1 MAEATMARVVLKNDP
16 QRGGWATDEREE
28 RGGRMFRKVLMDS
41 GRREWIP
48 EDQLEAGGSG
58 GDSPLDMLKAGKV
71 SAPSHLRRALLHIRL
86 FGRLTDMI
94 YSMEATNTDFY
105 PHQFKP
111 VLKLLRSPAQGI
123 LIADEVGLG
132 KTIEAGLIWTELRA
146 RYDFRRMLVFCPA
159 VLREKWRDELT
170 LKMGMHPRVC
180 QNAREVLETLQS
192 GEHRARGFA
201 LICAQQGLRLP
212 RKKESEDGA
221 NDPRARLAQFLRE
234 SQDDPPID
242 LLVVDEAQH
251 IRNPE
256 SRTHAMGRLLR
267 GASRYAV
274 FLSATPLANKNR
286 DMFMLLNLLDGGAF
300 EHERD
305 FENVLDANQPVIEL
319 RDKILRGKLSAE
331 DFHAGLAKARGHSLL
346 RNSEQLSLLESERLT
361 DADLARH
368 ETQARLAERL
378 EHAHLL
384 GHVVTRTR
392 KKDIGIRAS
401 REVVDEPVKMTPAE
415 REVYELVT
423 SQAVE
428 YAKLREGP
436 AEFFLMT
443 PQRQMASSMVSALS
457 HWRAKTEDWEAGE
470 WDDEGES
477 GSAALTV
484 AAEIYRDNRKRL
496 DALDPK
502 LRGGDSKYNRLVER
516 LDDHFRTHP
525 PEKAIVFSTFPGT
538 LEYLR
543 ERLTDDRPQ
552 WGSVVL
558 RGGGTA
564 GDKMDLVGRFRE
576 DDNARILLS
585 SEVGGEGIDL
595 QFCWLVV
602 NYDMPW
608 NPMRLEQRIGR
619 VDRIG
624 QRSEKILVW
633 NLLHEGT
640 IDERIYQAVGT
651 KEWLS
656 RRALGDA
663 EAVIAREFRELTR
676 ELLLGELSEEQKKR
690 RLDNA
695 KTAVEMS
702 VRAMEQLET
711 EAGHLIAHGDY
722 LLRQIRG
729 AHDEGRWVTPDDLAA
744 YVGDFMRTHGGVFQH
759 LNDEGDYEIALPAD
773 ETIRLRQFVAERKGA
788 YGGAFLR
795 GDRAVRVC
803 FGGNRAVPRGGKEIV
818 THTHPLV
825 RFIADDTERNGEKLR
840 PVIAAKLSSVKSSGL
855 LGDAKPGIYVI
866 AGALWSFQG
875 GAGRIEKIAY
885 AGKRADVSRALN
897 GEEAET
903 IAIAAAK
910 VGAYWPQWQ
919 GLLDRKTAV
928 ETAALLFTSLDDGY
942 REFASGLTAE
952 AGDRAEIQRQSA
964 RRQAEREES
973 RIQSAIAALREKGRG
988 QRMIDLQKRQLEF
1001 AKQRLQYR
1009 EKEIDAAMGGIRHRS
1024 SEAFVAVVLV
1034 E

>member
-1 MAEATMARVVLKNDP
+1 MAEEKMVRVALKNDP

-58 GDSPLDMLKAGKV
+58 GDSPLDLLKAGKV

-221 NDPRARLAQFLRE
+221 NDPRSRLAQFLRE

-256 SRTHAMGRLLR
+256 ARTHAMGRLLR

-319 RDKILRGKLSAE
+319 RDKTLRGRLSAE
-331 DFHAGLAKARGHSLL
+331 DFRAGVAKARGHSLL

-361 DADLARH
+361 DADMARH
-368 ETQARLAERL
+368 ETRARLAERL

-401 REVVDEPVKMTPAE
+401 REVVDELVEMTPAE

-423 SQAVE
+423 SRAVE

-443 PQRQMASSMVSALS
+443 PQRQMASSMVSALR
-457 HWRAKTEDWEAGE
+457 HWRTKTEDWEAGE

-477 GSAALTV
+477 GGAALTV

-496 DALDPK
+496 DALDAR
-502 LRGGDSKYNRLVER
+502 LRGEDSKYNRLVKR

-543 ERLTDDRPQ
+543 ERLADDRPR

-663 EAVIAREFRELTR
+663 EAVIAKEFRELTR
-676 ELLLGELSEEQKKR
+676 EFLLGGLSEEQKKR
-690 RLDNA
+690 RLDDA

-702 VRAMEQLET
+702 VRAAEQLES

-722 LLRQIRG
+722 LLRQIQDARNKHRWITPEDLASYVGEFLRAKCAGSAFHQLDGDGRYELALSASCAARFRRFVEERKMGGSGLVRGGRPVSVCFDSRHAARHRG
-729 AHDEGRWVTPDDLAA
+729 A
-744 YVGDFMRTHGGVFQH
+744 
-759 LNDEGDYEIALPAD
+759 
-773 ETIRLRQFVAERKGA
+773 ETI
-788 YGGAFLR
+788 
-795 GDRAVRVC
+795 
-803 FGGNRAVPRGGKEIV
+803 
-818 THTHPLV
+818 THTHPLIH
-825 RFIADDTERNGEKLR
+825 FAANETERGHENLR
-840 PVIAAKLSSVKSSGL
+840 PAISAQIRR
-855 LGDAKPGIYVI
+855 DAEPNILPRPGVYMLV
-866 AGALWSFQG
+866 GALWNFKSGPQV
-875 GAGRIEKIAY
+875 IEKMAFR
-885 AGKRADVSRALN
+885 GCGLNSRNALK
-897 GEEAET
+897 GDDAESL
-903 IAIAAAK
+903 AIAAANH
-910 VGAYWPQWQ
+910 GEYWPQWRDNL
-919 GLLDRKTAV
+919 GGEAIRAV
-928 ETAALLFTSLDDGY
+928 GNQLSAELEEEFRAFDGHL
-942 REFASGLTAE
+942 RAE
-952 AGDRAEIQRQSA
+952 AKDRAEIQMQSV
-964 RRQAEREES
+964 RNQANREEE
-973 RIQSAIAALREKGRG
+973 RIGGVIDTLKEKGRE
-988 QRMIDLQKRQLEF
+988 RMVRLQERQLEH
-1001 AKQRLQYR
+1001 AHLRLRSR
-1009 EKEIDAAMGGIRHRS
+1009 EEEISASVSGIQS
-1024 SEAFVAVVLV
+1024 GQDEAFAAVILV
-1034 E
+1034 K